1 EKLVAGGLW
10 AKGSE
15 KSRSRDAGPVP
26 ISMAE
31 SLAHELGLAMGDEVV
46 WDVQGVRIP
55 SRITS
60 LRDVSWA
67 RFEPNFFVVFPEGPL
82 DEAPQMFVTLVRV
95 DDPTARGALQRS
107 LAEAVPNVTAI
118 DLSQVQQAVETIL
131 GRVALAIRFMAFFSL
146 GSGAVVLLGAVAASR
161 AQRVREGVLLR
172 TLGATRRQV
181 LRILV
186 AEYLSL
192 GAMASAVAVLLSIAA
207 GWALLRF
214 LFEARFAVS
223 VAWLAGLAA
232 GVVGLTVLVGLWNS
246 TEAFRR
252 TPLQV
257 LRTE

>member
-95 DDPTARGALQRS
+95 DDPAARGALQRR
-107 LAEAVPNVTAI
+107 LAEAGPHGTAVG
-118 DLSQVQQAVETIL
+118 LAQAPEAVEANL
-131 GRVALAIRFMAFFSL
+131 GR
-146 GSGAVVLLGAVAASR
+146 
-161 AQRVREGVLLR
+161 
-172 TLGATRRQV
+172 
-181 LRILV
+181 
-186 AEYLSL
+186 
-192 GAMASAVAVLLSIAA
+192 
-207 GWALLRF
+207 
-214 LFEARFAVS
+214 
-223 VAWLAGLAA
+223 
-232 GVVGLTVLVGLWNS
+232 
-246 TEAFRR
+246 
-252 TPLQV
+252 
-257 LRTE
+257 